1 MHLWFLSNMG
11 EVTEPMCGDSKM
23 HYIELFC
30 HNSSTKQSTDK
41 THKIKHRHKIIMQF
55 KNNQELCVLC
65 DICTVLDG

>member
-1 MHLWFLSNMG
+1 
-11 EVTEPMCGDSKM
+11 M

-41 THKIKHRHKIIMQF
+41 THSKIKHRHKIIMQF